1 MKKDIS
7 IKRNRSTVSPTEQRA
22 QLAAES
28 PYSIT
33 LASNSVTES
42 DPLKLEI
49 GKRGYKIISE
59 NEYGVK
65 VQKSQGKPSFLAR
78 TVNGYFEPEKP
89 TTLLLPESLN
99 TTMKVHIAGLNIN
112 AQQYLTQLIMKDL
125 REKNLLQ

>member
-1 MKKDIS
+1 MKKNIS
-7 IKRNRSTVSPTEQRA
+7 IQRNRGTGATPEQKTQLAVSPTG
-22 QLAAES
+22 
-28 PYSIT
+28 IT
-33 LASNSVTES
+33 LASTSTQET

-49 GKRGYKIISE
+49 SKRGYKIISE

-112 AQQYLTQLIMKDL
+112 AQQYLTQLVMKDL
-125 REKNLLQ
+125 REKNLL

>member
-1 MKKDIS
+1 MKNEIS
-7 IKRNRSTVSPTEQRA
+7 IKRNRGTGTTSEQKTQLVATSP
-22 QLAAES
+22 S
-28 PYSIT
+28 GIT
-33 LASNSVTES
+33 LASNSATET

-49 GKRGYKIISE
+49 SKRGYKIISE

-112 AQQYLTQLIMKDL
+112 AQQYLTQLVMKDL
-125 REKNLLQ
+125 REKNLL